1 LGGRAA
7 NISAIVL
14 MVSAAAW
21 YDPPAQSQP
30 RGETVP
36 IFPIAVI
43 LIVVVIVAIIYG
55 HYAAKKRREAL
66 RAWAQSRSLRFDQTR
81 DHSVE
86 DIFPQFNCLHEGSNR
101 YAENRMFGHYS
112 GREFLGFD
120 YHYETHSTDSKGRRQ
135 THHHHFSAVILG
147 SKVPLKPLF
156 IRPEGFFDK
165 VKEFFGFDDIDFESA
180 EFSRKFYVK
189 ARDRR
194 WAYDVIHQ
202 RTMEFLL
209 GSPEFTIEFGA
220 GRVIAYRSGR
230 FGATE
235 FEQAAE
241 VICGILDRL
250 PDYLVRQ
257 QTAAQPEG
265 R

>member
-1 LGGRAA
+1 ML
-7 NISAIVL
+7 
-14 MVSAAAW
+14 
-21 YDPPAQSQP
+21 
-30 RGETVP
+30 P

-43 LIVVVIVAIIYG
+43 LIAVVIVAIIYG

-66 RAWAQSRSLRFDQTR
+66 HAWAQGRSLRFEPAQ

-86 DIFPQFNCLHEGSNR
+86 DRFGEFDCLQQGSNR
-101 YAENRMFGHYS
+101 YAENRMSGDYE

-120 YHYETHSTDSKGRRQ
+120 YHYETTSTDSKGRRQ
-135 THHHHFSAVILG
+135 THHHYFSAVILG
-147 SKVPLKPLF
+147 SKVPLKPLL

-165 VKEFFGFDDIDFESA
+165 VKEFFGLDDIDFESA
-180 EFSRKFYVK
+180 EFSRKFFVK
-189 ARDRR
+189 AQDRR

-209 GSPEFTIEFGA
+209 ASPEFTIEFGA
-220 GRVIAYRSGR
+220 GRVMAYRSSQ
-230 FGATE
+230 FEAVE

-241 VICGILDRL
+241 AIRGILDRL

-257 QTAAQPEG
+257 QMAAQPEG